1 MRLNFFFKTFK
12 INVNSKNAKPLHIR
26 KPGIFRTFA
35 CSEPWYIKNPDIF
48 RTLAYSELWYIQNQS
63 HIQNSGIF
71 RTSSIFTT
79 LSSIC
84 GRAFYKNNKIL
95 FYTIFKYSKLSPQQD
110 RSQEGRISVEH
121 CGIFRYNQAYSGI
134 IQGYSG
140 TFRSLCNPGIV
151 STPAHSEPWYIQ
163 NPDIFR
169 TLVYSKPWYIQDLK
183 HIHNPVKHLRQSIL

>member
-35 CSEPWYIKNPDIF
+35 YSEPWYIKNPDIF
-48 RTLAYSELWYIQNQS
+48 RTLAYSEPWYIQNQS
-63 HIQNSGIF
+63 YIQNSGIF
-71 RTSSIFTT
+71 RTSSISTT

-84 GRAFYKNNKIL
+84 SRVFYKNNKIL

-134 IQGYSG
+134 IQGYS
-140 TFRSLCNPGIV
+140 
-151 STPAHSEPWYIQ
+151 EPWYIQ